1 MQSRFIKY
9 FLIFLALTVVLP
21 AVRSYGYDWEVG
33 DEFEITSGTIRLF
46 SSLGDIETCLRS
58 SVADPLEG
66 LNSPLAKRAQEIF
79 HYQTEKIGKG
89 TKINLVDWAVLR
101 ITVKPLTCYRAN
113 ATKSNYK
120 TTGWFVDVNGPGA
133 WNDYSAEPSA
143 GVNRRWEKER
153 SKSASLLGTLSD
165 NWYDLTENERI
176 DYIRNY
182 KVPGETA
189 TVSDVLNEVITN
201 WRARGRRVVIEGW
214 RDEGIYQREDVRE
227 SLGHIHFD
235 MWLFLD
241 IESVSEYLKPV
252 LWRHGINGIFSNIK
266 GIKALF
272 SWSLNHSEGPKGIA
286 ISCRYW
292 FLINP
297 NSMKIVI
304 ACMQKKPVSSVSTG
318 VNDETTNLPPFKNPS
333 ELIIE
338 ADSAFWP
345 LSDKN
350 YGFPRDVYPREI
362 INEFKKYSGLY
373 YCYSGMSKEADQE
386 LERVFG
392 FSELSMVSEPP
403 DQVLER
409 LKYRDKISCRS
420 KYYDPSN
427 AKITDRGYN
436 ETGEPEDCV
445 TVRTYDKN
453 GRLILRERI
462 SEGARTDKEIECVYN
477 ERGDL
482 KSYRNWN
489 GTWVFTYDSN
499 GLIIKANF
507 FNPEGNPAVDEYVL
521 KAHVCEWVY
530 SPNGRFINELRLGA
544 RREELGKDVLELW

>member
-182 KVPGETA
+182 KVPA
-189 TVSDVLNEVITN
+189 V
-201 WRARGRRVVIEGW
+201 
-214 RDEGIYQREDVRE
+214 
-227 SLGHIHFD
+227 
-235 MWLFLD
+235 FL
-241 IESVSEYLKPV
+241 V
-252 LWRHGINGIFSNIK
+252 
-266 GIKALF
+266 
-272 SWSLNHSEGPKGIA
+272 
-286 ISCRYW
+286 
-292 FLINP
+292 
-297 NSMKIVI
+297 
-304 ACMQKKPVSSVSTG
+304 T
-318 VNDETTNLPPFKNPS
+318 
-333 ELIIE
+333 
-338 ADSAFWP
+338 
-345 LSDKN
+345 
-350 YGFPRDVYPREI
+350 
-362 INEFKKYSGLY
+362 
-373 YCYSGMSKEADQE
+373 SK
-386 LERVFG
+386 V
-392 FSELSMVSEPP
+392 
-403 DQVLER
+403 
-409 LKYRDKISCRS
+409 
-420 KYYDPSN
+420 
-427 AKITDRGYN
+427 
-436 ETGEPEDCV
+436 
-445 TVRTYDKN
+445 
-453 GRLILRERI
+453 
-462 SEGARTDKEIECVYN
+462 
-477 ERGDL
+477 
-482 KSYRNWN
+482 
-489 GTWVFTYDSN
+489 
-499 GLIIKANF
+499 
-507 FNPEGNPAVDEYVL
+507 
-521 KAHVCEWVY
+521 
-530 SPNGRFINELRLGA
+530 
-544 RREELGKDVLELW
+544 